1 MSAGF
6 SSPGRPRKEGP
17 TPNRRR
23 HVLLSAMRA
32 RPSEPELSRTPKE
45 GARMRGHVRK
55 RGRAWCFVIDVG
67 RDPETRKRRQR
78 WQSGFPTRKAAERAL
93 RTALGRLDLG
103 GDPIP
108 TNTTVNEFVG
118 RWLAHLEAIDSPRP
132 NSRRRYAELLH
143 QRVVPLIGGMR
154 LELIRPA
161 HVQAVLDAATE
172 AGLSPATVQKVRAAV
187 SSMFSTAV
195 KWSLVASNPARA
207 TSTPTIRSPRL
218 TTPTAS
224 QLRGLAEAAIGTTW
238 EIPVLLATTTGA
250 RRAEILGLRWSRID
264 LSRGRVRIDETLQ
277 RVAGQLAFVPPKT
290 DRAKR
295 EIPLPAFAVERLRAH
310 KAEQG
315 RRRLS
320 LGSTWSDIDL
330 VCERGDGGPLDPDG
344 FTHGFARIAKA
355 AGLDAVRLHDCPH
368 GG

>member
-1 MSAGF
+1 M
-6 SSPGRPRKEGP
+6 
-17 TPNRRR
+17 
-23 HVLLSAMRA
+23 
-32 RPSEPELSRTPKE
+32 
-45 GARMRGHVRK
+45 
-55 RGRAWCFVIDVG
+55 
-67 RDPETRKRRQR
+67 
-78 WQSGFPTRKAAERAL
+78 
-93 RTALGRLDLG
+93 
-103 GDPIP
+103 
-108 TNTTVNEFVG
+108 
-118 RWLAHLEAIDSPRP
+118 
-132 NSRRRYAELLH
+132 
-143 QRVVPLIGGMR
+143 
-154 LELIRPA
+154 
-161 HVQAVLDAATE
+161 
-172 AGLSPATVQKVRAAV
+172 
-187 SSMFSTAV
+187 SSMFNTAV

-224 QLRGLAEAAIGTTW
+224 QLRGLAEAAVGTTW

-264 LSRGRVRIDETLQ
+264 LSRGRVRIHETLQ
-277 RVAGQLAFVPPKT
+277 RVEGQLAFVPPKT

-320 LGSTWSDIDL
+320 LGSVWSDIDL

-355 AGLDAVRLHDCPH
+355 AGLDGVRLHDCRH
-368 GG
+368 GVATALAKAGTPAYVTSMVLGHSSVHFTANTYQHADEETVDRALAGLEQAFGQGSVPTA